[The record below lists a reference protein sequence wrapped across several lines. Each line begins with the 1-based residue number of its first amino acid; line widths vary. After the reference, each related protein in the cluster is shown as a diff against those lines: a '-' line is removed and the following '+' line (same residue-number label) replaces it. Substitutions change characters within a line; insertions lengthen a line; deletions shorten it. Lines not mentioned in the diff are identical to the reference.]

1 MIRKAEI
8 KDLSR
13 IAEILVFVKRLNFRR
28 IFHNDDYSFN
38 ELQVIRVADE
48 YQSYLKD
55 IYVYD
60 DGIVKG
66 LIHIQGKEAKT
77 LYVDSFFESQ
87 GIGGELIEF
96 AKKNFGVDFLWAL
109 EKNERA
115 LKFYERHGFRYCGIW
130 KYEEGTSEKL
140 LCLKVS

>member
-28 IFHNDDYSFN
+28 IFHNDEYSFN
-38 ELQVIRVADE
+38 ELQVIRVANE
-48 YQSYLKD
+48 YQSYLED

-66 LIHIQGKEAKT
+66 LIHIQGKEVKS

-87 GIGGELIEF
+87 GIGGELLEF
-96 AKKNFGVDFLWAL
+96 AKEKFDVKFLYAL

-115 LKFYERHGFRYCGIW
+115 LSFYKKHGFIYHGKW
-130 KYEEGTSEKL
+130 KYEEGTVEKL
-140 LCLKVS
+140 LCLEVS